1 MPENND
7 TFELGANNIYIE
19 DIEGEEGKK
28 LILEPDL
35 KKQFVGLLNSRFE
48 SAERARDL
56 DESRWIT
63 AYHNYRGLYP
73 KNVKFRETEK
83 SRIFVKI
90 TKTKVLAAFGQLVDK

>member
-35 KKQFVGLLNSRFE
+35 KKQFVQKNHEFLLRLLKLKYLLLLGN
-48 SAERARDL
+48 
-56 DESRWIT
+56 
-63 AYHNYRGLYP
+63 
-73 KNVKFRETEK
+73 
-83 SRIFVKI
+83 
-90 TKTKVLAAFGQLVDK
+90 